1 MKKVSLKLKKSV
13 LSDEIKI
20 TLKKHYHA
28 RKEELLLLSIRF
40 ALTYAFGDAKRIK
53 ETQDLVDIAKA
64 KYNALQKE
72 LRKFG
77 MVG

>member
-1 MKKVSLKLKKSV
+1 
-13 LSDEIKI
+13 
-20 TLKKHYHA
+20 
-28 RKEELLLLSIRF
+28 LLLLSIRF

-53 ETQDLVDIAKA
+53 ETQDLVDMAKA
-64 KYNALQKE
+64 KYNGLQKE